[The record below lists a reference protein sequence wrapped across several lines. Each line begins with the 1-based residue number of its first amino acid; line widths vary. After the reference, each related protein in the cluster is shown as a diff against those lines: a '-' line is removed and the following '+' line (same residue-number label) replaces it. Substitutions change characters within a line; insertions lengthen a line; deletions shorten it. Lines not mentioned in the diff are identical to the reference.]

1 MKTPEQGMGS
11 TSMDSMVKMLAS
23 ATEQQRREMIR
34 TRLSAFAQA
43 NDADRING
51 MKMMVQAINKLD
63 RKSAE
68 KLAYTRLES
77 LAEDFDATTRKKLMK
92 THMNIVADLPENQMA
107 VELRTMVSVMGQCH
121 EECKMKNMSTLKEL
135 MSEMPQ
141 DRKDMIVQQLPAD
154 TKKMLMG

>member
-1 MKTPEQGMGS
+1 MGS
-11 TSMDSMVKMLAS
+11 TSMDSMVKMLAA

-43 NDADRING
+43 NDADRANG

-68 KLAYTRLES
+68 KLTYTRLES
-77 LAEDFDATTRKKLMK
+77 LAEDFDAATRKNLMGTYMK
-92 THMNIVADLPENQMA
+92 TLADLTKDQMA
-107 VELRTMVSVMGQCH
+107 AEIKAMISAMGQCH
-121 EECKMKNMSTLKEL
+121 EACKMKNMSTIKEL
-135 MSEMPQ
+135 MNGMPQ
-141 DRKDMIVQQLPAD
+141 DRKDMIMQQFPAD